1 MDYLKERMRDA
12 ISKQDTFAIQILY
25 TRLRLFMTDDE
36 IECEFINV
44 TELN

>member
-1 MDYLKERMRDA
+1 MDYLKACRKEA
-12 ISKQDTFAIQILY
+12 ILKQDTFAIQVLY
-25 TRLRLFMTDDE
+25 TRLKLFMSDSE

>member
-1 MDYLKERMRDA
+1 MDYLKACMRDA
-12 ISKQDTFAIQILY
+12 ILKQDMFAIQILY
-25 TRLRLFMTDDE
+25 TRLTLFMTDSE